1 MCPVHNNV
9 VLAITQHTAPQTI
22 YVTFNSFNADF
33 EAILGLL
40 NTEAALSLP
49 NCLPDENFIIKAIL

>member
-1 MCPVHNNV
+1 MCPVHNV

-40 NTEAALSLP
+40 NIEAALSSP
-49 NCLPDENFIIKAIL
+49 NCLPDENFIIRAIL